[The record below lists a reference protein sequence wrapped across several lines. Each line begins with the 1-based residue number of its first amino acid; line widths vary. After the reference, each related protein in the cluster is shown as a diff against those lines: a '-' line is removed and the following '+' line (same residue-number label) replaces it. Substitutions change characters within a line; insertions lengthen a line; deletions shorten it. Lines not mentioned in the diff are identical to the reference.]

1 LAYLVF
7 TSPDDRAVGQSYR
20 RNFYFH
26 RVAGVITLG
35 VRLIDQNGGN
45 VVASGSLRFTLDGSP
60 ITDPVTSTTGAWSAT
75 WDTRSF
81 SDGSHLLS
89 VEGLAGH
96 AVIDVDVTID
106 NTPGAL
112 TGPQRIALR
121 GNDYDLKNSAF
132 GPGGGFVD
140 YEPGRGPRP
149 DPLVPRVGTPYS
161 TRLPPTALWVER
173 MATSVTKGAV
183 SRFYDTPEGHI
194 TVSPRQLYHW
204 YDKPGSIVPGFR
216 DGPRNVGQM
225 GFVWA
230 GECDR
235 RDGSFWGI
243 NVGGQVK
250 RLGLDGQVT
259 TVAGKRL
266 KADRLMPYNLEGSP
280 TWPWAWHEAHFELVG
295 HWHEGPAG
303 FSKPWDVIQCPLH
316 ADDWYVADTMN
327 HRVCRVETY
336 TGGAHVE
343 TYCGSLT
350 RQAGFVDGPSDVAR
364 FNQPWG
370 MAMVTVDPDAEEG
383 STCDLYINDRENNAL
398 RVRRASGQVETVIK
412 SIVNPTNAMLQVFND
427 DDVAGGGSASWATEL
442 RRLYLKDG
450 PFGACSYL
458 RPEALRWAN
467 VERTALISV
476 ERYTF
481 AARRIDLEAR
491 TVTTLALLPVDANTR
506 NPGLAVD
513 TAGVVGPVGDILVT
527 AWGQQQNYRLTKDG
541 IRAGAIFPEGA
552 TRLYLNGPLEQLV
565 ATNYASGI
573 AIGPDGAIWCNCV
586 GSEQTFRITQR
597 LPSDPRPDPTAYS
610 RGDQL
615 WRYGSRPNMRLI
627 RGEGAQ
633 DQIGGP
639 VAKELA
645 GLSDADLAAV
655 LAPLVVS
662 PADLGK
668 VRHYLTWNALGTVPP
683 DSVVLPVIG
692 AISARSTP

>member
-1 LAYLVF
+1 MAYAVF
-7 TSPDDRAVGQSYR
+7 TSPDDRTIGQSYR

-26 RVAGVITLG
+26 RVAGVITLAC
-35 VRLIDQNGGN
+35 RLINQNGAP
-45 VVASGSLRFTLDGSP
+45 VAEAGTLRFTLDGSP
-60 ITDPVTSTTGAWSAT
+60 ITDAVTSTTGAWSAP

-89 VEGLAGH
+89 VEGLTSH
-96 AVIDVDVTID
+96 TVIDVDVTID

-140 YEPGRGPRP
+140 YEPGVGPRP

-235 RDGSFWGI
+235 RDGSFWGC
-243 NVGGQVK
+243 NVGRQMK
-250 RLGLDGQVT
+250 RLGLDGQIT
-259 TVAGKRL
+259 TIAGLRL

-295 HWHEGPAG
+295 DWRVSPAG
-303 FSKPWDVIQCPLH
+303 FSKPWDLIQSPTH
-316 ADDWYVADTMN
+316 PPDWYAANTMR
-327 HRVCRVETY
+327 HRVDRIETGPGY
-336 TGGAHVE
+336 DPARITL
-343 TYCGSLT
+343 YCGAGI
-350 RQAGFVDGPSDVAR
+350 AGFLDGPSEVAR

-383 STCDLYINDRENNAL
+383 HTCDLYINDRENNAL

-412 SIVNPTNAMLQVFND
+412 STVNPTNAMLQVFND
-427 DDVAGGGSASWATEL
+427 DDVAGGGSASWATQL
-442 RRLYLKDG
+442 RTLYLKDG

-467 VERTALISV
+467 AERTVLISV

-481 AARRIDLEAR
+481 AVRRIDLVAR
-491 TVTTLALLPVDANTR
+491 AVTTLALLPVDANTR

-527 AWGQQQNYRLTKDG
+527 TWGQQQNYRLDASG
-541 IRAGAIFPEGA
+541 VRRGAIFPEGA
-552 TRLYLNGPLEQLV
+552 TRLYLNGPLDQLV
-565 ATNYASGI
+565 ATNYAAGI

-597 LPSDPRPDPTAYS
+597 LPSDPRPNPSDYS

-615 WRYGSRPNMRLI
+615 WRYGSRPNMRLLH
-627 RGEGAQ
+627 GEGAQ
-633 DQIGGP
+633 DQMGGP

-645 GLSDADLAAV
+645 ALSDADLAAA

-668 VRHYLTWNALGTVPP
+668 VRHYLTWNALGIVPP

-692 AISARSTP
+692 AISARSAP